1 MVTSAQGKGAANKR
15 RGVSGRGQDR
25 QAGPIAYNFRR
36 PDKFSK
42 DHIRSIQ
49 SIQETFSRFT
59 TNYLSNKI
67 RSTVHIE
74 LAHQEQATFGEY
86 IDSLPSPT
94 VMFVTQLEPLAGN
107 VVMQMDRNLTLMIVD
122 RLLGGAGTA
131 KSDRGTNV
139 TEIEMLLME
148 EIGRG
153 LFNEL
158 TSAWEQVAQ
167 LSSPRCEVVLQPSQV
182 QGVLPTEVSLVIR
195 HDIRLFNQRGKI
207 SICLPAS
214 TLEPLMPRLNARLL
228 FANPRN
234 NSGVDLREDL
244 AGQIENARLNVRV
257 EIGSAQVRVSD
268 LIALEVGDII
278 RLDNGAHD
286 PLLVMIEDRNCFLAQ
301 PGQKAGHLAVRIVDY
316 ADQRALA
323 MLAEMGIEGGIEME
337 LGDDATYGQE

>member
-1 MVTSAQGKGAANKR
+1 MVTSAQGKGAASKR
-15 RGVSGRGQDR
+15 RAGTGRGQDR
-25 QAGPIAYNFRR
+25 PSGPIPYNFRR

-59 TNYLSNKI
+59 TNYLANKI
-67 RSTVHIE
+67 RSAVHIE
-74 LAHQEQATFGEY
+74 LSQQVQATFGEY

-94 VMFVTQLEPLAGN
+94 VLFVTELDPLVGN
-107 VVMQMDRNLTLMIVD
+107 VIMQMDRTLAFMIVD
-122 RLLGGAGTA
+122 RLLGGSGTA
-131 KSDRGTNV
+131 KSDRGSNV
-139 TEIEMLLME
+139 TEIEILLLE

-167 LSSPRCEVVLQPSQV
+167 LSATRCDVILSPGQV

-195 HDIRLFNQRGKI
+195 HDIRMFNQRGKI

-234 NSGVDLREDL
+234 NAGLDLRDDL
-244 AGQIENARLNVRV
+244 ASQIENARLDVHV
-257 EIGSAQVRVSD
+257 EIGSAHVRVSE
-268 LIALEVGDII
+268 LTALEVGDII
-278 RLDNGAHD
+278 RLDSGAHD
-286 PLLVMIEDRNCFLAQ
+286 PLLVKIQDRDCFLAQ
-301 PGQKAGHLAVRIVDY
+301 PGQKAGHMAVRIVDY
-316 ADQRALA
+316 VDQHALTMITGMNIDTEPEEEA
-323 MLAEMGIEGGIEME
+323 A
-337 LGDDATYGQE
+337 YGQE